1 MSDNS
6 NNWRRK
12 GENFSGLKWV
22 GRRKDGVSEF
32 RGTWRKGPPL
42 LFCRLFGISGG
53 ASLAVGAVGLLV
65 SLLVTGLK
73 TAPPSAILLL
83 VGIVNTSIGVLSNRQ
98 RQTFSSL
105 QESEELAAGIGITP
119 EELERFIE
127 ERDIK
132 PKIYFNDKPLYHPDE
147 LVQAKILLRAS
158 VQPVS
163 GETLLRAASPAPST
177 TETDQLLRA
186 SKGE

>member
-1 MSDNS
+1 M
-6 NNWRRK
+6 
-12 GENFSGLKWV
+12 
-22 GRRKDGVSEF
+22 
-32 RGTWRKGPPL
+32 
-42 LFCRLFGISGG
+42 
-53 ASLAVGAVGLLV
+53 GAVGLLV
-65 SLLVTGLK
+65 PLLVTGLK
-73 TAPPSAILLL
+73 TAPLSAILLL
-83 VGIVNTSIGVLSNRQ
+83 VGIVHTSIGVLSNRQ
-98 RQTFSSL
+98 RQTFSAL
-105 QESEELAAGIGITP
+105 QESEKLAAKMGITP
-119 EELERFIE
+119 EELERLIE

-163 GETLLRAASPAPST
+163 GETLLRAASPASST